1 LYYNFKTHKFGKEV
15 DYNPDEPKAIE
26 LTLYE
31 IATKFGISVNQLK
44 IKK

>member
-1 LYYNFKTHKFGKEV
+1 MVKDFYDMGKKV

-26 LTLYE
+26 LTLDE
-31 IATKFGISVNQLK
+31 IATKFGIAVNRLK